1 MNGRFCGRLWHAL
14 RRYLGRELVSLV
26 AQFLDGW
33 GIQLHWDFLTDT
45 PLRALLPELHA
56 RGVPED
62 EWPTDHGYHAVYFG
76 DGYGHVRDGCD
87 SSSESDSSSE
97 WFGMPRPRNRRRLR
111 QRQRLHGGWRLGIE
125 PPDPRP
131 LPLLW

>member
-1 MNGRFCGRLWHAL
+1 MGEREREAQAGWAYAMNGRFCGRLWHAL
-14 RRYLGRELVSLV
+14 KNYLNRELVSLI

-62 EWPTDHGYHAVYFG
+62 ERSTDRGKF
-76 DGYGHVRDGCD
+76 CD
-87 SSSESDSSSE
+87 FSA
-97 WFGMPRPRNRRRLR
+97 NC
-111 QRQRLHGGWRLGIE
+111 
-125 PPDPRP
+125 
-131 LPLLW
+131 